1 MEVII
6 FLLSILFGATHI
18 TSYVFHVKILK
29 RIKKHNYE
37 LYVEMLDGRPDSFI
51 DRESPMRQADDIPML
66 KSLDRAILDGRC
78 DELLPFKSRG
88 LYRSLFWIKVVL
100 VCLIVL
106 IIASMYLQMVVFR

>member
-1 MEVII
+1 MVLIIFSLFI
-6 FLLSILFGATHI
+6 FLLVLHI

-29 RIKKHNYE
+29 RIKKHNFE

-51 DRESPMRQADDIPML
+51 DRASPMRQADDVPML
-66 KSLDRAILDGRC
+66 KSLNQTILGGKC

-106 IIASMYLQMVVFR
+106 IIVSHFLQTVVFR